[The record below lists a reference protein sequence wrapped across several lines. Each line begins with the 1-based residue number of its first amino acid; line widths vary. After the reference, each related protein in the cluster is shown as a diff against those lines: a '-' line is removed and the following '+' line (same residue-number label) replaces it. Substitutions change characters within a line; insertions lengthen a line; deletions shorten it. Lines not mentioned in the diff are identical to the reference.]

1 MHGFWVS
8 TEVFIDDVEG
18 YLWGEGKKIWSSLS
32 DDEKWDCFDW
42 ICDNITIEDET
53 GDIDEFIVN
62 WNEHERRNERRVRQG
77 VRRNE
82 RANHIHVLK
91 PCPVRRR

>member
-32 DDEKWDCFDW
+32 DREQWECFDW
-42 ICDNITIEDET
+42 LCDTMTLEHET
-53 GDIDEFIVN
+53 GDIDEAIVD
-62 WNEHERRNERRVRQG
+62 WFKSERRNERRVRQC

-91 PCPVRRR
+91 PCPGRRR